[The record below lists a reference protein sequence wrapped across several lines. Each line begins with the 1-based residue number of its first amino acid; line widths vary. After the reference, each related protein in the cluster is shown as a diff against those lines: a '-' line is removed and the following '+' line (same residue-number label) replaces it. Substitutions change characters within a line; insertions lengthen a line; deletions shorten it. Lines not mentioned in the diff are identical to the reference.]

1 MKKASFR
8 TYACAA
14 MVLGA
19 AVDAGATGFEC
30 LLEPSQVVE
39 VRAPVD
45 GVIASIAVSRGDPIR
60 RGQSLVVLQSE
71 AERASVEVASLRAAA
86 QGAISAARNRI
97 DYTTK
102 KLARLSDLR
111 KENFS
116 TQQALD
122 EATAEMK
129 LAESDL
135 QLAIEARDLARADL
149 KRAQEQL
156 ALRTIAAPFNGVVVD
171 RMLNPGDLAESGSGR
186 KPALRVAQIETLRA
200 DVALPAALFAQ
211 VRSGARASVT
221 ASVGGGT
228 YQATLRSV
236 DRVIDS
242 ASGTFIARLEV
253 QNPQGQV
260 PPGARCT
267 ASIDGITAAARPVA
281 ARVRSN

>member
-1 MKKASFR
+1 MKKASFK

-19 AVDAGATGFEC
+19 AVDSGAMGFEC

-71 AERASVEVASLRAAA
+71 AERATVEVATLRAAA

-221 ASVGGGT
+221 ASVGGVT